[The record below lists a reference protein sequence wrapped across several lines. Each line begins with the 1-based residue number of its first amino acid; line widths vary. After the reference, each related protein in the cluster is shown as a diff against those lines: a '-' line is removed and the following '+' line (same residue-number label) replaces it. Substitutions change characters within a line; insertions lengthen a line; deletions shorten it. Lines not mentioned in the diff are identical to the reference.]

1 MVIDTLIR
9 SKRRTIALVVERDAT
24 LTVRAPHKVSLEYI
38 MNLVMRK
45 HAWIEKKKQQAS
57 RQVAVPSKNYV
68 DGETFLY
75 LGKEYVLRV
84 CYGKHIELVEET
96 STILF
101 PRKFLPH
108 ATKAMTLWYKK
119 MAREV
124 MRERATLY
132 VQATSWQYTSLAIT
146 SAKTRWGSC
155 SSKGSIN
162 FTWRLV
168 MAPLAT
174 IDYVVVHEL
183 AHLGEQ
189 NHSGRFWQKVE
200 RVLPHYKQE
209 EAWLKERGKFLQL

>member
-183 AHLGEQ
+183 CHITHP
-189 NHSGRFWQKVE
+189 NHSSAFWRAVGAVFPSYRQAKAE
-200 RVLPHYKQE
+200 LSEYSP
-209 EAWLKERGKFLQL
+209 